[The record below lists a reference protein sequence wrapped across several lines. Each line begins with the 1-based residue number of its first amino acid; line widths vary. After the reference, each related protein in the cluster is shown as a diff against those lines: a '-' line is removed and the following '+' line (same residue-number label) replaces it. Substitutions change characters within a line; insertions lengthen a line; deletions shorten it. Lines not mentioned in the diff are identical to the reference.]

1 MNKWLLKYGA
11 VIFILNIFLASIE
24 ITFELASIMFKII
37 MVVYSIIIIINLFQL
52 KNVFLH
58 KAFKI
63 FLFINLINI
72 FYFSLFHSINDI
84 NAIQFLLARGV
95 QFTIITTSV
104 YYNFEYYRD
113 NFINHLTLFI
123 ISIVF
128 AGFIFNPDVI
138 SDRYS
143 GLIWNENTLSVFVI
157 MAFSFILLKDNQKN
171 RLDYI
176 FLAICLLTAIA
187 TGSRGVIIGIL
198 IAYLIKY
205 RFSNRIF
212 LYSLIAI
219 TLYFVLIN
227 FNLFTTANRFSE
239 QSVINDR
246 VLQYRYAFE
255 TFLQKPTFGYGLDKY
270 AYMDMNLV
278 PDHIIDSADGSIMA
292 PHNGY
297 IALIVQ
303 YGIIFGSFVIY
314 LLFRELIELVSYFK
328 NSIDINRTYLFILIY
343 AILGAV
349 YETLITGI
357 NDFHTFL
364 FWFSIAFLSYSKY
377 NSILED
383 EN

>member
-24 ITFELASIMFKII
+24 FTFEFSSIMFKII
-37 MVVYSIIIIINLFQL
+37 MIVYSIVIIINLFQL

-72 FYFSLFHSINDI
+72 LYFLLFHSINDI
-84 NAIQFLLARGV
+84 SAIQFLFARGV

-138 SDRYS
+138 SDRYN
-143 GLIWNENTLSVFVI
+143 GLIWNANTLSVFVI
-157 MAFSFILLKDNQKN
+157 MAFSFILLKDKQKN
-171 RLDYI
+171 KVDYV
-176 FLAICLLTAIA
+176 FLTICLLTAIA
-187 TGSRGVIIGIL
+187 TGSRGVIIGIV

-205 RFSNRIF
+205 SFSNRIF
-212 LYSLIAI
+212 LYSLVAI

-239 QSVINDR
+239 QSVFNDR
-246 VLQYRYAFE
+246 ILQYRYAFE

-278 PDHIIDSADGSIMA
+278 PDYVIDSSDGSIIA

-297 IALIVQ
+297 IALVVQ
-303 YGIIFGSFVIY
+303 YGLIFGSFVIY
-314 LLFRELIELVSYFK
+314 LLFGKLIELVSYFK